1 MGCSES
7 MFARDSSMGMAKG
20 TAGSS
25 PLATLGYYNRVMSVM
40 NSDPIVMHEVL
51 DAHALGVHLRMLR
64 ERIPATAQMLGL
76 HQRLAV
82 RRGRRVTQ
90 EEIAEVVG
98 VSRGWYRR
106 LECGAGARASIKLLA
121 RLSDAL
127 MLTADERSTLFALA
141 LPEMQA
147 PALS

>member
-1 MGCSES
+1 M
-7 MFARDSSMGMAKG
+7 
-20 TAGSS
+20 T
-25 PLATLGYYNRVMSVM
+25 
-40 NSDPIVMHEVL
+40 SDPVAVRGMLE
-51 DAHALGVHLRMLR
+51 AHALGEHLRMLR
-64 ERIPATAQMLGL
+64 ERIPATAQMLGP
-76 HQRLAV
+76 HPRLAV

-127 MLTADERSTLFALA
+127 MLTAGERTALFVLA
-141 LPEMQA
+141 LPEMRQA
-147 PALS
+147 PMLS

>member
-1 MGCSES
+1 
-7 MFARDSSMGMAKG
+7 
-20 TAGSS
+20 
-25 PLATLGYYNRVMSVM
+25 M

-51 DAHALGVHLRMLR
+51 DAHALGEHLRMLR